1 MRLRHIYLLSTI
13 AVFLVFN
20 SCSIKQETESEKL
33 HNLFNDFWE
42 WGLQEFPTRAT
53 YLGDYRYNDQL
64 TDMSLASIQRRHKK
78 NETILRKLENMNREQ
93 LDPSDKLNYDLFHK
107 NITRNLAAHPFK
119 DYLMPVDQMGGLQ
132 INFPN
137 LVDITPFRNQNDFD
151 NYLTRLSLFPEH
163 VGQIIALMRDGLKEN
178 ITPPKIVLQKVPDQ
192 ISVQYQFD
200 VKNSP
205 FYEPF
210 EKNIGSLP
218 DSVRINYQEL
228 AVSSIKGH
236 VFTSYKNLFEFFV
249 EEYLPKARENIS
261 ATSLPNGDNFY
272 AFKVKYYTT
281 TNKTPSEI
289 HSIGLSEVARI
300 RSEMEKV
307 IKDSG
312 FKGSFKEFITYL
324 RTNPEFYYDNA
335 EDLLDGYRTICK
347 KADPELTKLFGT
359 LPRLSYGVKPIPD
372 FQAPASPT
380 AYYYSGSIKAGRPG
394 FFWANTYKLDT
405 RPKYEMEA
413 LSLHE
418 AVPGHHLQISISQE
432 LEDVPEFRK
441 HGGFTAF
448 SEGWGL
454 YAEKLG
460 EEMGFYRDP
469 YSKFGQLTYEMWRA
483 CRLVV
488 DTGMHAFGWSREE
501 AIEFVANNTAKT
513 TNDIVVEIDRY
524 IAWPGQAL
532 AYKIGELH
540 IIELRTLAEEK
551 LGENF
556 DIREFHDTVLG
567 SGAVPLDV
575 LEKHV
580 KDYIA
585 INLVD

>member
-1 MRLRHIYLLSTI
+1 MKHTYSLPI
-13 AVFLVFN
+13 ALVFLVFN

-33 HNLFNDFWE
+33 HNLFNDVWG

-53 YLGDYRYNDQL
+53 YLGYYRYNDRL
-64 TDMSLASIQRRHKK
+64 ANMSLVSIQGRHKK
-78 NETILRKLENMNREQ
+78 NKTILRKLENLNREQ
-93 LDPSDKLNYDLFHK
+93 LDPNDKLNYDLFHK
-107 NITRNLAAHPFK
+107 NITRNIAAHPFK
-119 DYLMPVDQMGGLQ
+119 DYLMPVDQMGGVQ

-151 NYLTRLSLFPEH
+151 NYLTRLFLFPEYMD
-163 VGQIIALMRDGLKEN
+163 QIIALMQEGLKNN
-178 ITPPKIVLQKVPDQ
+178 ITPPKIVLQKVPNQ

-205 FYEPF
+205 FYKPF

-218 DSVRINYQEL
+218 DSVRANYQEL
-228 AVSSIKGH
+228 AVKSIKNH
-236 VFTSYKNLFEFFV
+236 VFTSYRNLFDFFT
-249 EEYLPKARENIS
+249 EEYLPKARKNIS
-261 ATSLPNGDNFY
+261 AISLPHGDDYY

-289 HSIGLSEVARI
+289 HSIGLSEVTRI
-300 RSEMEKV
+300 RLEMEKV

-312 FKGSFKEFITYL
+312 FTGSFKAFITYL
-324 RTNPEFYYDNA
+324 RTNPDFYYNNA
-335 EDLLDGYRTICK
+335 EDLLDGYRAICK

-380 AYYYSGSIKAGRPG
+380 AYYYSGSLIAGRPG
-394 FFWANTYKLDT
+394 YFWANTYKLNT

-454 YAEKLG
+454 YAEKLC
-460 EEMGFYRDP
+460 EEMGFYKDP
-469 YSKFGQLTYEMWRA
+469 YSKFGQLNYEMWRA

-488 DTGMHAFGWSREE
+488 DTGMHAFGWSRER
-501 AIEFVANNTAKT
+501 AIKFVADNTAKT
-513 TNDIVVEIDRY
+513 ENDIVVEIDRY

-532 AYKIGELH
+532 AYKIGELR
-540 IIELRTLAEEK
+540 IIELRALAEEK
-551 LGENF
+551 LGEKF

-567 SGAVPLDV
+567 NGAVPLDI
-575 LEKHV
+575 LEQQV

-585 INLVD
+585 INLND

>member
-1 MRLRHIYLLSTI
+1 MKHTYSLPI
-13 AVFLVFN
+13 ALVFLVFN

-33 HNLFNDFWE
+33 HNLFNDVWG

-53 YLGDYRYNDQL
+53 YLGDYRYNDRL
-64 TDMSLASIQRRHKK
+64 ANMSLASIQGRHKK
-78 NETILRKLENMNREQ
+78 NKTILRKLENLNREQ
-93 LDPSDKLNYDLFHK
+93 LDPNDKLNYDLFHK
-107 NITRNLAAHPFK
+107 NITRNIAAHPFK
-119 DYLMPVDQMGGLQ
+119 DYLMPVDQMGGVQ

-151 NYLTRLSLFPEH
+151 NYLARLFLFPEYMD
-163 VGQIIALMRDGLKEN
+163 QIIALMQEGLKNN
-178 ITPPKIVLQKVPDQ
+178 ITPPKIVLQKVPNQ

-205 FYEPF
+205 FYKPF

-218 DSVRINYQEL
+218 DSVRANYQEL
-228 AVSSIKGH
+228 AVKSIKNH
-236 VFTSYKNLFEFFV
+236 VFTSYRNLFDFFT
-249 EEYLPKARENIS
+249 EEYLPKARKNIS
-261 ATSLPNGDNFY
+261 AISLPHGDDYY

-289 HSIGLSEVARI
+289 HSIGLSEVTRI
-300 RSEMEKV
+300 RLEMEKV

-312 FKGSFKEFITYL
+312 FTGSFKEFITYL
-324 RTNPEFYYDNA
+324 RTNPDFYYNNA
-335 EDLLDGYRTICK
+335 EDLLDGYRAICK

-380 AYYYSGSIKAGRPG
+380 AYYYSGSLIAGRPG
-394 FFWANTYKLDT
+394 YFWANTYKLNT

-460 EEMGFYRDP
+460 EEMGFYKDP

-488 DTGMHAFGWSREE
+488 DTGMHAFGWSRER
-501 AIEFVANNTAKT
+501 AIKFVADNTAKT
-513 TNDIVVEIDRY
+513 ENDIVVEIDRY

-532 AYKIGELH
+532 AYKIGELR
-540 IIELRTLAEEK
+540 IIELRALAEEK
-551 LGENF
+551 LGEKF

-567 SGAVPLDV
+567 NGAVPLDI
-575 LEKHV
+575 LEQHV

-585 INLVD
+585 INLND

>member
-1 MRLRHIYLLSTI
+1 MKHIYSLTI
-13 AVFLVFN
+13 VTVFFVFN

-33 HNLFNDFWE
+33 HNLFNDVWE
-42 WGLQEFPTRAT
+42 WSLQEFPTRAT
-53 YLGDYRYNDQL
+53 YLGYYQYNDRL
-64 TDMSLASIQRRHKK
+64 ANMSLAAVQRRHHK
-78 NETILRKLENMNREQ
+78 NKTILGRLENINRDQ

-107 NITRNLAAHPFK
+107 RTTRNIEAHPFK
-119 DYLMPVDQMGGLQ
+119 DYLMPIDQMGGVQ

-137 LVDITPFRNQNDFD
+137 LVDITPFRNQEDFN
-151 NYLTRLSLFPEH
+151 NYLARLLLFPEYSD
-163 VGQIIALMRDGLKEN
+163 QIIALMQEGLKEN
-178 ITPPKIVLQKVPDQ
+178 IVQSKIVLHKVPDQ
-192 ISVQYQFD
+192 ILVQYQID
-200 VKNSP
+200 IENSP

-210 EKNIGSLP
+210 EKDIGNLP
-218 DSVRINYQEL
+218 DSIRTNYQER
-228 AVSSIKGH
+228 ARSIVKDQ
-236 VFTSYKNLFEFFV
+236 VFTSYKKLFEFFT
-249 EEYLPKARENIS
+249 EKYLPGARENIS
-261 ATSLPNGDNFY
+261 ASSLPNGDEFY
-272 AFKVKYYTT
+272 AFKVKNYTT

-300 RSEMEKV
+300 RTEMEKV
-307 IKDSG
+307 IKESG
-312 FKGSFKEFITYL
+312 FTGSFKKFITYL
-324 RTNPEFYYDNA
+324 RTNPDFYYDST

-380 AYYYSGSIKAGRPG
+380 AYYYSGSLKAGRPG

-441 HGGFTAF
+441 HSGFTAF

-460 EEMGFYRDP
+460 EEMGFYKDP

-488 DTGMHAFGWSREE
+488 DTGMHAFGWSRER
-501 AIEFVANNTAKT
+501 AIEFMADNTAKT
-513 TNDIVVEIDRY
+513 ENDIVVEIDRY

-532 AYKIGELH
+532 AYKIGELR
-540 IIELRTLAEEK
+540 ILELRSLAEEE
-551 LGENF
+551 LGEKF

-567 SGAVPLDV
+567 SGAVPLDI
-575 LEKHV
+575 LERHV
-580 KDYIA
+580 KEYIA
-585 INLVD
+585 ISLGD

>member
-1 MRLRHIYLLSTI
+1 
-13 AVFLVFN
+13 
-20 SCSIKQETESEKL
+20 
-33 HNLFNDFWE
+33 
-42 WGLQEFPTRAT
+42 
-53 YLGDYRYNDQL
+53 
-64 TDMSLASIQRRHKK
+64 
-78 NETILRKLENMNREQ
+78 
-93 LDPSDKLNYDLFHK
+93 
-107 NITRNLAAHPFK
+107 
-119 DYLMPVDQMGGLQ
+119 
-132 INFPN
+132 
-137 LVDITPFRNQNDFD
+137 
-151 NYLTRLSLFPEH
+151 
-163 VGQIIALMRDGLKEN
+163 
-178 ITPPKIVLQKVPDQ
+178 
-192 ISVQYQFD
+192 
-200 VKNSP
+200 
-205 FYEPF
+205 
-210 EKNIGSLP
+210 
-218 DSVRINYQEL
+218 
-228 AVSSIKGH
+228 
-236 VFTSYKNLFEFFV
+236 
-249 EEYLPKARENIS
+249 
-261 ATSLPNGDNFY
+261 
-272 AFKVKYYTT
+272 
-281 TNKTPSEI
+281 
-289 HSIGLSEVARI
+289 
-300 RSEMEKV
+300 MEKV

-312 FKGSFKEFITYL
+312 FTGSFKEFITYL
-324 RTNPEFYYDNA
+324 RTNPDFYYKNA
-335 EDLLDGYRTICK
+335 EDLLDGYRAICK

-380 AYYYSGSIKAGRPG
+380 AYYYSGSLMAGRPG
-394 FFWANTYKLDT
+394 YFWANTYKLNT

-432 LEDVPEFRK
+432 LENVPEFRK

-585 INLVD
+585 INLGD

>member
-1 MRLRHIYLLSTI
+1 
-13 AVFLVFN
+13 
-20 SCSIKQETESEKL
+20 
-33 HNLFNDFWE
+33 
-42 WGLQEFPTRAT
+42 
-53 YLGDYRYNDQL
+53 
-64 TDMSLASIQRRHKK
+64 
-78 NETILRKLENMNREQ
+78 
-93 LDPSDKLNYDLFHK
+93 
-107 NITRNLAAHPFK
+107 
-119 DYLMPVDQMGGLQ
+119 MGGVQ

-151 NYLTRLSLFPEH
+151 NYLARLFLFPEYMD
-163 VGQIIALMRDGLKEN
+163 QIIALMKEGLKNN
-178 ITPPKIVLQKVPDQ
+178 ITPPKIVLQKVPNQ

-205 FYEPF
+205 FYKPF

-218 DSVRINYQEL
+218 DSVRANYQEL
-228 AVSSIKGH
+228 AVKSIKNH
-236 VFTSYKNLFEFFV
+236 VFTSYRNLFDFFT
-249 EEYLPKARENIS
+249 EEYLPKARKNIS
-261 ATSLPNGDNFY
+261 AISLPHGDDYY

-289 HSIGLSEVARI
+289 HSIGLSEVTRI
-300 RSEMEKV
+300 RLEMEKV

-312 FKGSFKEFITYL
+312 FTGSFKAFITYL
-324 RTNPEFYYDNA
+324 RTNPDFYYNNA
-335 EDLLDGYRTICK
+335 EDLLDGYRAICK

-380 AYYYSGSIKAGRPG
+380 AYYYSGSLIAGRPG
-394 FFWANTYKLDT
+394 YFWANTYKLNT

-432 LEDVPEFRK
+432 LEGVPEFRK

-460 EEMGFYRDP
+460 EEMGFYKDP

-488 DTGMHAFGWSREE
+488 DTGMHAFGWSRER
-501 AIEFVANNTAKT
+501 AIKFVADNTAKT
-513 TNDIVVEIDRY
+513 ENDIVVEIDRY

-532 AYKIGELH
+532 AYKIGELR
-540 IIELRTLAEEK
+540 IIELRALAEEK
-551 LGENF
+551 LGEKF

-567 SGAVPLDV
+567 DGAVPLDI
-575 LEKHV
+575 LEQHV

-585 INLVD
+585 INLND

>member
-1 MRLRHIYLLSTI
+1 MKHTYSLPI
-13 AVFLVFN
+13 ALVFLVFN

-33 HNLFNDFWE
+33 HNLFNDVWG

-53 YLGDYRYNDQL
+53 YLGDYRYNDRL
-64 TDMSLASIQRRHKK
+64 ANMSLVSIQGRHKK
-78 NETILRKLENMNREQ
+78 NKTILRKLENLNREQ
-93 LDPSDKLNYDLFHK
+93 LDPNDKLNYDLFHK
-107 NITRNLAAHPFK
+107 NITRNIAAHPFK
-119 DYLMPVDQMGGLQ
+119 DYLMPVDQMGGVQ

-151 NYLTRLSLFPEH
+151 NYLARLFLFPEYMD
-163 VGQIIALMRDGLKEN
+163 QIIALMQEGLKNN
-178 ITPPKIVLQKVPDQ
+178 ITPPKIVLQKVPNQ

-205 FYEPF
+205 FYKPF

-218 DSVRINYQEL
+218 DSVRANYQEL
-228 AVSSIKGH
+228 AVKSIKNH
-236 VFTSYKNLFEFFV
+236 VFTSYRNLFDFFT
-249 EEYLPKARENIS
+249 EEYLPKARKNIS
-261 ATSLPNGDNFY
+261 AISLPHGDDYY

-289 HSIGLSEVARI
+289 HSIGLSEVTRI
-300 RSEMEKV
+300 RLEMEKA

-312 FKGSFKEFITYL
+312 FTGSFKEFITYL
-324 RTNPEFYYDNA
+324 RTNPDFYYNNA
-335 EDLLDGYRTICK
+335 EDLLDGYRAICK

-380 AYYYSGSIKAGRPG
+380 AYYYSGSLIAGRPG
-394 FFWANTYKLDT
+394 YFWANTYKLNT

-432 LEDVPEFRK
+432 LEGVPEFRK

-460 EEMGFYRDP
+460 EEMGFYKDP

-488 DTGMHAFGWSREE
+488 DTGMHAFGWSRER
-501 AIEFVANNTAKT
+501 AIKFVADNTAKT
-513 TNDIVVEIDRY
+513 ENDIVVEIDRY

-532 AYKIGELH
+532 AYKIGELR
-540 IIELRTLAEEK
+540 IIELRALAEEK
-551 LGENF
+551 LGEKF

-567 SGAVPLDV
+567 NGAVPLDI
-575 LEKHV
+575 LEQHV

-585 INLVD
+585 INLND

>member
-1 MRLRHIYLLSTI
+1 MKHTYSLPI
-13 AVFLVFN
+13 ALVFLVFN

-33 HNLFNDFWE
+33 HNLFNDVWG

-53 YLGDYRYNDQL
+53 YLGDYRYNDRL
-64 TDMSLASIQRRHKK
+64 ANMSLVSIQGRHKK
-78 NETILRKLENMNREQ
+78 NKTILRKLENLNREQ
-93 LDPSDKLNYDLFHK
+93 LDPNDKLNYDLFHK
-107 NITRNLAAHPFK
+107 NITRNIAAHPFK
-119 DYLMPVDQMGGLQ
+119 DYLMPVDQMGGVQ

-151 NYLTRLSLFPEH
+151 NYLARLFLFPEYMD
-163 VGQIIALMRDGLKEN
+163 QIIALMQEGLKNN
-178 ITPPKIVLQKVPDQ
+178 ITPPKIALQKVPNQ

-205 FYEPF
+205 FYKPF

-218 DSVRINYQEL
+218 DSVRANYQEL
-228 AVSSIKGH
+228 AVKSIKNH
-236 VFTSYKNLFEFFV
+236 VFTSYRNLFDFFT
-249 EEYLPKARENIS
+249 EEYLPKARKNIS
-261 ATSLPNGDNFY
+261 AISLPHGDDYY

-289 HSIGLSEVARI
+289 HSIGLSEVTRI
-300 RSEMEKV
+300 RLEMEKV

-312 FKGSFKEFITYL
+312 FTGSFKAFITYL
-324 RTNPEFYYDNA
+324 RTNPDFYYNNA
-335 EDLLDGYRTICK
+335 EDLLDGYRAICK

-380 AYYYSGSIKAGRPG
+380 AYYYSGSLIAGRPG
-394 FFWANTYKLDT
+394 YFWANTYKLNT

-460 EEMGFYRDP
+460 EEMGFYKDP

-488 DTGMHAFGWSREE
+488 DTGMHAFGWSRER
-501 AIEFVANNTAKT
+501 AIKFVADNTAKT
-513 TNDIVVEIDRY
+513 ENDIVVEIDRY

-532 AYKIGELH
+532 AYKIGELR
-540 IIELRTLAEEK
+540 IIELRALAEEK
-551 LGENF
+551 LGEKF

-567 SGAVPLDV
+567 NGAVPLDI
-575 LEKHV
+575 LEQQV

-585 INLVD
+585 INLND

>member
-1 MRLRHIYLLSTI
+1 
-13 AVFLVFN
+13 
-20 SCSIKQETESEKL
+20 
-33 HNLFNDFWE
+33 
-42 WGLQEFPTRAT
+42 
-53 YLGDYRYNDQL
+53 
-64 TDMSLASIQRRHKK
+64 MSLASIQRRHKK

-218 DSVRINYQEL
+218 DSVRANYLEL
-228 AVSSIKGH
+228 AVSSIKNY
-236 VFTSYKNLFEFFV
+236 VFTSYKKLFEFFV

-261 ATSLPNGDNFY
+261 ATSLPNGDNYY

-432 LEDVPEFRK
+432 LEGVPEFRK

-488 DTGMHAFGWSREE
+488 DTGMHAFDWSREE

>member
-1 MRLRHIYLLSTI
+1 MKHTYSLPI
-13 AVFLVFN
+13 ALVFLVFN

-33 HNLFNDFWE
+33 HNLFNDVWG

-53 YLGDYRYNDQL
+53 YLGDYRYNDRL
-64 TDMSLASIQRRHKK
+64 ANMSLVSIQGRHKK
-78 NETILRKLENMNREQ
+78 NKTILRKLENLNREQ
-93 LDPSDKLNYDLFHK
+93 LDPNDKLNYDLFHK
-107 NITRNLAAHPFK
+107 NITRNIAAHPFK
-119 DYLMPVDQMGGLQ
+119 DYLMPVDQMGGVQ

-151 NYLTRLSLFPEH
+151 NYLARLFLFPEYMD
-163 VGQIIALMRDGLKEN
+163 QIIALMQEGLKNN
-178 ITPPKIVLQKVPDQ
+178 ITPPKIVLQKVPNQ

-205 FYEPF
+205 FYKPF

-218 DSVRINYQEL
+218 DSVRANYQEL
-228 AVSSIKGH
+228 AVKSIKNH
-236 VFTSYKNLFEFFV
+236 VFTSYRNLFDFFT
-249 EEYLPKARENIS
+249 EEYLPKARKNIS
-261 ATSLPNGDNFY
+261 AISLPHGDDYY

-289 HSIGLSEVARI
+289 HSIGLSEVTRI
-300 RSEMEKV
+300 RLEMEKV

-312 FKGSFKEFITYL
+312 FTGSFKEFITYL
-324 RTNPEFYYDNA
+324 RTNPDFYYNNA
-335 EDLLDGYRTICK
+335 EDLLDGYRAICK

-380 AYYYSGSIKAGRPG
+380 AYYYSGSLIAGRPG
-394 FFWANTYKLDT
+394 YFWANTYKLNT

-418 AVPGHHLQISISQE
+418 AVPGHHLQISLSQE
-432 LEDVPEFRK
+432 LEGVPEFRK

-460 EEMGFYRDP
+460 EEMGFYKDP

-488 DTGMHAFGWSREE
+488 DTGMHAFGWSRER
-501 AIEFVANNTAKT
+501 AIKFVADNTAKT
-513 TNDIVVEIDRY
+513 ENDIVVEIDRY

-532 AYKIGELH
+532 AYKIGELR
-540 IIELRTLAEEK
+540 IIELRALAEEK
-551 LGENF
+551 LGEKF

-567 SGAVPLDV
+567 NGAVPLDI
-575 LEKHV
+575 LEQHV

-585 INLVD
+585 INLND

>member
-1 MRLRHIYLLSTI
+1 MKHTYSLPI
-13 AVFLVFN
+13 ALVFLVFN

-33 HNLFNDFWE
+33 HNLFNDVWG

-53 YLGDYRYNDQL
+53 YLGDYRYNDRL
-64 TDMSLASIQRRHKK
+64 ANMSLVSIQGRHKK
-78 NETILRKLENMNREQ
+78 NKTILRKLENLNREQ
-93 LDPSDKLNYDLFHK
+93 LDPNDKLNYDLFHK
-107 NITRNLAAHPFK
+107 NITRNIAAHPFK
-119 DYLMPVDQMGGLQ
+119 DYLMPVDQMGGIQ

-151 NYLTRLSLFPEH
+151 NYLARLFLFPEYMD
-163 VGQIIALMRDGLKEN
+163 QIIALMQEGLKNN

-205 FYEPF
+205 FYKPF

-218 DSVRINYQEL
+218 DSVRANYQEL
-228 AVSSIKGH
+228 AVKSIKNH
-236 VFTSYKNLFEFFV
+236 VFTSYRNLFDFFT
-249 EEYLPKARENIS
+249 EEYLPKARKNIS
-261 ATSLPNGDNFY
+261 AISLPHGDDYY

-289 HSIGLSEVARI
+289 HSIGLSEVTRI
-300 RSEMEKV
+300 RLEMEKV

-312 FKGSFKEFITYL
+312 FTGSFKAFITYL
-324 RTNPEFYYDNA
+324 RTNPDFYYNNA
-335 EDLLDGYRTICK
+335 EDLLDGYRAICK

-380 AYYYSGSIKAGRPG
+380 AYYYSGSLIAGRPG
-394 FFWANTYKLDT
+394 YFWANTYKLNT

-460 EEMGFYRDP
+460 EEMGFYKDP

-488 DTGMHAFGWSREE
+488 DTGMHAFGWSRER
-501 AIEFVANNTAKT
+501 AIKFVADNTAKT
-513 TNDIVVEIDRY
+513 ENDIVVEIDRY
-524 IAWPGQAL
+524 ISWPGQAL
-532 AYKIGELH
+532 AYKIGELR
-540 IIELRTLAEEK
+540 IIELRALAEEK
-551 LGENF
+551 LGEKF

-567 SGAVPLDV
+567 NGAVPLDI
-575 LEKHV
+575 LEQHV

-585 INLVD
+585 INLND

>member
-1 MRLRHIYLLSTI
+1 MKHIYSLTI
-13 AVFLVFN
+13 VTVFFVFN

-33 HNLFNDFWE
+33 HNLFNDVWE

-53 YLGDYRYNDQL
+53 YLGDYRYNDRL
-64 TDMSLASIQRRHKK
+64 ADMSLAAVQRRHHK
-78 NETILRKLENMNREQ
+78 NKIILGRLENINRDQ
-93 LDPSDKLNYDLFHK
+93 LDPDDKLNYDLFHK
-107 NITRNLAAHPFK
+107 RTTRNIEAHPFK
-119 DYLMPVDQMGGLQ
+119 DYLMPIDQMGGVQ
-132 INFPN
+132 IKFPN
-137 LVDITPFRNQNDFD
+137 LVDITPFRNQEDFN
-151 NYLTRLSLFPEH
+151 NYLARLLLFPEYSD
-163 VGQIIALMRDGLKEN
+163 QIIALMQEGLKEN
-178 ITPPKIVLQKVPDQ
+178 IVQPKIVLHKVPDQ
-192 ISVQYQFD
+192 ILVQYQID
-200 VKNSP
+200 IENSP

-210 EKNIGSLP
+210 EKDIGNLP
-218 DSVRINYQEL
+218 DSIRTNYQER
-228 AVSSIKGH
+228 ARSIVKDQ
-236 VFTSYKNLFEFFV
+236 VFTSYKKLFEFFT
-249 EEYLPKARENIS
+249 EKYLPGARENIS
-261 ATSLPNGDNFY
+261 ASSLPNGDEFY
-272 AFKVKYYTT
+272 AFKVKNYTT

-300 RSEMEKV
+300 RTEMEKV
-307 IKDSG
+307 IKESG
-312 FKGSFKEFITYL
+312 FTGSFKKFITYL
-324 RTNPEFYYDNA
+324 RTNPDFYYDST

-380 AYYYSGSIKAGRPG
+380 AYYYSGSLKAGRPG

-441 HGGFTAF
+441 HSGFTAF

-460 EEMGFYRDP
+460 EEMGFYKDP

-488 DTGMHAFGWSREE
+488 DTGMHAFGWSRER
-501 AIEFVANNTAKT
+501 AIEFMADNTAKT
-513 TNDIVVEIDRY
+513 ENDIVVEIDRY

-532 AYKIGELH
+532 AYKIGELR

-551 LGENF
+551 LGEKF

-567 SGAVPLDV
+567 SGAVPLDI
-575 LEKHV
+575 LERHV
-580 KDYIA
+580 KEYIA
-585 INLVD
+585 INLGN

>member
-1 MRLRHIYLLSTI
+1 MKHTYSLPI
-13 AVFLVFN
+13 ALVFLVFN

-33 HNLFNDFWE
+33 HNLFNDVWG

-53 YLGDYRYNDQL
+53 YLGYYRYNDRL
-64 TDMSLASIQRRHKK
+64 ANMSLVSIQGRHKK
-78 NETILRKLENMNREQ
+78 NKTILRKLENLNREQ
-93 LDPSDKLNYDLFHK
+93 LDPNDKLNYDLFHK
-107 NITRNLAAHPFK
+107 NITRNIAAHPFK
-119 DYLMPVDQMGGLQ
+119 DYLMPVDQMGGVQ

-151 NYLTRLSLFPEH
+151 NYLARLFLFPEYMD
-163 VGQIIALMRDGLKEN
+163 QIIALMQEGLKNN
-178 ITPPKIVLQKVPDQ
+178 ITPPKIVLQKVPNQ

-205 FYEPF
+205 FYKPF

-218 DSVRINYQEL
+218 DSVRANYQEL
-228 AVSSIKGH
+228 AVKSIKNH
-236 VFTSYKNLFEFFV
+236 VFTSYRNLFDFFT
-249 EEYLPKARENIS
+249 EEYLPKARKNIS
-261 ATSLPNGDNFY
+261 AISLPHGDDYY

-289 HSIGLSEVARI
+289 HSIGLSEVTRI
-300 RSEMEKV
+300 RLEMEKV

-312 FKGSFKEFITYL
+312 FTGSFKAFITYL
-324 RTNPEFYYDNA
+324 RTNPDFYYNNA
-335 EDLLDGYRTICK
+335 EDLLDGYRAICK

-380 AYYYSGSIKAGRPG
+380 AYYYSGSLIAGRPG
-394 FFWANTYKLDT
+394 YFWANTYKLNT

-441 HGGFTAF
+441 HGGFTVF

-460 EEMGFYRDP
+460 EEMGFYKDP

-488 DTGMHAFGWSREE
+488 DTGMHAFGWSRER
-501 AIEFVANNTAKT
+501 AIKFVADNTAKT
-513 TNDIVVEIDRY
+513 ENDIVVEIDRY

-532 AYKIGELH
+532 AYKIGELR
-540 IIELRTLAEEK
+540 IIELRALAEEK
-551 LGENF
+551 LGEKF

-567 SGAVPLDV
+567 NGAVPLDI
-575 LEKHV
+575 LEQQV

-585 INLVD
+585 INLND

>member
-1 MRLRHIYLLSTI
+1 MRHIYSLLIVT
-13 AVFLVFN
+13 VFLVFN
-20 SCSIKQETESEKL
+20 SCSIKQGTESEKL
-33 HNLFNDFWE
+33 HDLFNDVWD

-53 YLGDYRYNDQL
+53 YLGDYRYNNRL
-64 TDMSLASIQRRHKK
+64 TDMSLAGVLRRHKK
-78 NETILRKLENMNREQ
+78 NQTIIRKLENLSRDK

-107 NITRNLAAHPFK
+107 YITRNIAAHPFK
-119 DYLMPVDQMGGLQ
+119 DYLMPIDQMGGVQ

-137 LVDITPFRNQNDFD
+137 LVDITPFRNQDDFD
-151 NYLTRLSLFPEH
+151 NYLARLLLFPEY
-163 VGQIIALMRDGLKEN
+163 VDQIISLMREGLKEN

-218 DSVRINYQEL
+218 DSVRANYQEL
-228 AVSSIKGH
+228 AVSSIKDY
-236 VFTSYKNLFEFFV
+236 VFTSYKKLFEFFA

-261 ATSLPNGDNFY
+261 ASGLPRGDEFY

-289 HSIGLSEVARI
+289 HSIGISEVTRI

-312 FKGSFKEFITYL
+312 FTGSFKEFIAYL
-324 RTNPEFYYDNA
+324 RTNPDFYYDNA

-380 AYYYSGSIKAGRPG
+380 AYYYSGSLKAGRPG
-394 FFWANTYKLDT
+394 YFWANTYKLDT

-432 LEDVPEFRK
+432 LEGVPEFRK

-454 YAEKLG
+454 YAERLG
-460 EEMGFYRDP
+460 EEMGFYKDP

-488 DTGMHAFGWSREE
+488 DTGMHAFGWSRER
-501 AIEFVANNTAKT
+501 AIKFVADNTAKT
-513 TNDIVVEIDRY
+513 ENDIVVEIDRY

-532 AYKIGELH
+532 AYKIGELR

-551 LGENF
+551 LGEKF

-567 SGAVPLDV
+567 SGAVPLDI
-575 LEKHV
+575 LEEHV
-580 KDYIA
+580 KEYIA
-585 INLVD
+585 INLGD

>member
-1 MRLRHIYLLSTI
+1 MRKIYSLPI
-13 AVFLVFN
+13 VVVFLVFN
-20 SCSIKQETESEKL
+20 SCTIKQGTESEKL
-33 HNLFNDFWE
+33 HSLFSDVWD
-42 WGLQEFPTRAT
+42 WGLREFPTRAT
-53 YLGDYRYNDQL
+53 YLGDYRYNDRL
-64 TDMSLASIQRRHKK
+64 TNMSLASVQRRYKK
-78 NETILRKLENMNREQ
+78 NKVILTKLENLNREK
-93 LDPSDKLNYDLFHK
+93 LNVGDKLNYDLFKK
-107 NITRNLAAHPFK
+107 NITRNIAAHPFK

-137 LVDITPFRNQNDFD
+137 LVDITPFRNQGDFD
-151 NYLTRLSLFPEH
+151 NYLTRLSLFPEY
-163 VGQIIALMRDGLKEN
+163 VDQIIALMREGLKEN

-205 FYEPF
+205 FYGPF
-210 EKNIGSLP
+210 EKNIVSLH
-218 DSVRINYQEL
+218 DSLRAHYQEI
-228 AVSSIKGH
+228 AASSIKDH
-236 VFTSYKNLFEFFV
+236 IFTSYRKLFNFFV
-249 EEYLPKARENIS
+249 EEYLPNARENIS
-261 ATSLPNGDNFY
+261 AMSLPNGDKFY

-312 FKGSFKEFITYL
+312 FTGSFKEFITYL
-324 RTNPEFYYDNA
+324 RTNPDFYYDSA
-335 EDLLDGYRTICK
+335 EELLDGYRAICK

-380 AYYYSGSIKAGRPG
+380 AYYYSGSLRAGRPG
-394 FFWANTYKLDT
+394 YFWANTYRLDT

-432 LEDVPEFRK
+432 LEGVPEFRK

-454 YAEKLG
+454 YSEKLG
-460 EEMGFYRDP
+460 EEMGFYKDP

-488 DTGMHAFGWSREE
+488 DTGMHAFGWSREQ
-501 AIEFVANNTAKT
+501 AIKFVADNTAKT
-513 TNDIVVEIDRY
+513 KNDIFVEIDRY

-532 AYKIGELH
+532 AYKIGELR
-540 IIELRTLAEEK
+540 IIELRSLAEEK
-551 LGENF
+551 LGEKF
-556 DIREFHDTVLG
+556 DIREFHDIVLG
-567 SGAVPLDV
+567 SGAVPLDI
-575 LEKHV
+575 LEEHV
-580 KDYIA
+580 KEYIA
-585 INLVD
+585 INLSD

>member
-1 MRLRHIYLLSTI
+1 LKHIYSLTI
-13 AVFLVFN
+13 VTVFFVFN

-33 HNLFNDFWE
+33 HNLFNDVWE

-53 YLGDYRYNDQL
+53 YLGDYRYNDRL
-64 TDMSLASIQRRHKK
+64 ADMSLAAVQRRHHK
-78 NETILRKLENMNREQ
+78 NKIILGRLENINRDQ
-93 LDPSDKLNYDLFHK
+93 LDPDDKLNYDLFHK
-107 NITRNLAAHPFK
+107 RTTRNIEAHPFK
-119 DYLMPVDQMGGLQ
+119 DYLMPIDQMGGVQ

-137 LVDITPFRNQNDFD
+137 LVDITPFRNQEDFN
-151 NYLTRLSLFPEH
+151 NYLARLLLFPEYSD
-163 VGQIIALMRDGLKEN
+163 QIIALMQEGLKEN
-178 ITPPKIVLQKVPDQ
+178 IVQPKIVLHKVPDQ
-192 ISVQYQFD
+192 ILVQYQID
-200 VKNSP
+200 IENSP

-210 EKNIGSLP
+210 EKDIGNLP
-218 DSVRINYQEL
+218 DSIRTNYQER
-228 AVSSIKGH
+228 ARSIVKDQ
-236 VFTSYKNLFEFFV
+236 VFTSYKKLFEFFT
-249 EEYLPKARENIS
+249 EKYLPGARENIS
-261 ATSLPNGDNFY
+261 ASSLPNGDEFY
-272 AFKVKYYTT
+272 AFKVKNYTT

-312 FKGSFKEFITYL
+312 FTGSFKEFITYL
-324 RTNPEFYYDNA
+324 RTNPDFYYDNA

-347 KADPELTKLFGT
+347 KADPELTKLFGA
-359 LPRLSYGVKPIPD
+359 LPRLSYGVKPIPA

-380 AYYYSGSIKAGRPG
+380 AYYYSGSLKAGRPG
-394 FFWANTYKLDT
+394 YFWANTYKLDT

-432 LEDVPEFRK
+432 LEGVPEFRK

-454 YAEKLG
+454 YAERLG
-460 EEMGFYRDP
+460 EEMGFYKDP

-488 DTGMHAFGWSREE
+488 DTGMHAFGWSRER
-501 AIEFVANNTAKT
+501 AIKFVADNTAKT
-513 TNDIVVEIDRY
+513 ENDIVVEIDRY

-532 AYKIGELH
+532 AYKIGELR

-551 LGENF
+551 LGEKF

-567 SGAVPLDV
+567 SGAVPLDI
-575 LEKHV
+575 LEEHV
-580 KDYIA
+580 KEYIA
-585 INLVD
+585 INLGD

>member
-1 MRLRHIYLLSTI
+1 MKHTYSLPI
-13 AVFLVFN
+13 ALVFLVFN

-33 HNLFNDFWE
+33 HNLFNDVWV

-53 YLGDYRYNDQL
+53 YLGYYRYNDRL
-64 TDMSLASIQRRHKK
+64 ANMSLVSIQGRHKK
-78 NETILRKLENMNREQ
+78 NKTILRKLENLNREQ
-93 LDPSDKLNYDLFHK
+93 LDPNDKLNYDLFHK
-107 NITRNLAAHPFK
+107 NITRNIAAHPFK
-119 DYLMPVDQMGGLQ
+119 DYLMPVDQMGGVQ

-151 NYLTRLSLFPEH
+151 NYLARLFLFPEYMD
-163 VGQIIALMRDGLKEN
+163 QIIALMQEGLKNN
-178 ITPPKIVLQKVPDQ
+178 ITPPKIVLQKVPNQ

-205 FYEPF
+205 FYKPF

-218 DSVRINYQEL
+218 DSVRANYQEL
-228 AVSSIKGH
+228 AVKSIKNH
-236 VFTSYKNLFEFFV
+236 VFTSYRNLFDFFT
-249 EEYLPKARENIS
+249 EEYLPKARKNIS
-261 ATSLPNGDNFY
+261 AISLPHGDDYY

-289 HSIGLSEVARI
+289 HSIGLSEVTRI
-300 RSEMEKV
+300 RLEMEKV

-312 FKGSFKEFITYL
+312 FTGSFKAFITYL
-324 RTNPEFYYDNA
+324 RTNPDFYYNNA
-335 EDLLDGYRTICK
+335 EDLLDGYRAICK

-380 AYYYSGSIKAGRPG
+380 AYYYSGSLIAGRPG
-394 FFWANTYKLDT
+394 YFWANTYKLNT

-432 LEDVPEFRK
+432 LEGVPEFRK

-460 EEMGFYRDP
+460 EEMGFYKDP

-488 DTGMHAFGWSREE
+488 DTGMHAFGWSRER
-501 AIEFVANNTAKT
+501 AIKFVADNTAKT
-513 TNDIVVEIDRY
+513 ENDIVVEIDRY

-532 AYKIGELH
+532 AYKIGELR
-540 IIELRTLAEEK
+540 IIELRALAEEK
-551 LGENF
+551 LGEKF

-567 SGAVPLDV
+567 NGAVPLDI
-575 LEKHV
+575 LEQQV

-585 INLVD
+585 INLND

>member
-1 MRLRHIYLLSTI
+1 MKHIYSLTI
-13 AVFLVFN
+13 VTVFFVFN

-33 HNLFNDFWE
+33 HNLFNDVWE
-42 WGLQEFPTRAT
+42 WDLQEFPTRAT
-53 YLGDYRYNDQL
+53 YLGDYRYNDRL
-64 TDMSLASIQRRHKK
+64 ADMSLAAVQRRHHK
-78 NETILRKLENMNREQ
+78 NKIILGRLENINRDQ
-93 LDPSDKLNYDLFHK
+93 LDPDDKLNYDLFHK
-107 NITRNLAAHPFK
+107 RTTRNIEAHPFK
-119 DYLMPVDQMGGLQ
+119 DYLMPIDQMGGVQ

-137 LVDITPFRNQNDFD
+137 LVDITPFRNQEDFN
-151 NYLTRLSLFPEH
+151 NYLARLLLFPEYSD
-163 VGQIIALMRDGLKEN
+163 QIIALMQEGLKEN
-178 ITPPKIVLQKVPDQ
+178 IVQPKIVLHKVPDQ
-192 ISVQYQFD
+192 ILVQYQID
-200 VKNSP
+200 IENSP

-210 EKNIGSLP
+210 EKDIGNLP
-218 DSVRINYQEL
+218 DSIRTNYQER
-228 AVSSIKGH
+228 ARSIVKDQ
-236 VFTSYKNLFEFFV
+236 VFTSYKKLFEFFT
-249 EEYLPKARENIS
+249 EKYLPGARENIS
-261 ATSLPNGDNFY
+261 ASSLPNGDEFY
-272 AFKVKYYTT
+272 AFKVKNYTT

-300 RSEMEKV
+300 RTEMEKV
-307 IKDSG
+307 IKESG
-312 FKGSFKEFITYL
+312 FTGSFKKFITYL
-324 RTNPEFYYDNA
+324 RTNPDFYYDST

-380 AYYYSGSIKAGRPG
+380 AYYYSGSLKAGRPG

-432 LEDVPEFRK
+432 LEGVPEFRK

-460 EEMGFYRDP
+460 EEMGFYKDP

-488 DTGMHAFGWSREE
+488 DTGMHAFGWSRER
-501 AIEFVANNTAKT
+501 AIEFVADNTAKT
-513 TNDIVVEIDRY
+513 ENDIVVEIDRY

-532 AYKIGELH
+532 AYKIGELR

-551 LGENF
+551 LGEKF

-567 SGAVPLDV
+567 SGAVPLDI
-575 LEKHV
+575 LEEHV
-580 KDYIA
+580 KEYIA
-585 INLVD
+585 INLGD

>member
-1 MRLRHIYLLSTI
+1 MKHTYSLPI
-13 AVFLVFN
+13 ALVFLVFN

-33 HNLFNDFWE
+33 HNLFNDVWG

-53 YLGDYRYNDQL
+53 YLGDYRYNDRL
-64 TDMSLASIQRRHKK
+64 ANMSLVSIQGRHKK
-78 NETILRKLENMNREQ
+78 NKTILRKLENLNREQ
-93 LDPSDKLNYDLFHK
+93 LDPNDKLNYDLFHK
-107 NITRNLAAHPFK
+107 NITRNIAAHPFK
-119 DYLMPVDQMGGLQ
+119 DYLMPVDQMGGVQ

-151 NYLTRLSLFPEH
+151 NYLARLFLFPEYMD
-163 VGQIIALMRDGLKEN
+163 QIIALMQEGLKNN
-178 ITPPKIVLQKVPDQ
+178 ITPPKIVLQKVPNQ

-205 FYEPF
+205 FYKPF

-218 DSVRINYQEL
+218 DSVRANYQEL
-228 AVSSIKGH
+228 AVKSIKNH
-236 VFTSYKNLFEFFV
+236 VFTSYRNLFDFFT
-249 EEYLPKARENIS
+249 EEYLPKARKNIS
-261 ATSLPNGDNFY
+261 AISLPHGDDYY

-289 HSIGLSEVARI
+289 HSIGLSEVTRI
-300 RSEMEKV
+300 RLEMEKV

-312 FKGSFKEFITYL
+312 FTGSFKEFITYL
-324 RTNPEFYYDNA
+324 RTNPDFYYNNA
-335 EDLLDGYRTICK
+335 EDLLDGYRAICK

-380 AYYYSGSIKAGRPG
+380 AYYYSGSLIAGRPG
-394 FFWANTYKLDT
+394 YFWANTYKLNT

-460 EEMGFYRDP
+460 EEMGFYKDP

-488 DTGMHAFGWSREE
+488 DTGMHAFGWSRER
-501 AIEFVANNTAKT
+501 AIKFVADNTAKT
-513 TNDIVVEIDRY
+513 ENDIVVEIDRY

-532 AYKIGELH
+532 AYKIGELR
-540 IIELRTLAEEK
+540 IIELRALAEEK
-551 LGENF
+551 LGEKF

-567 SGAVPLDV
+567 NGAVPLDI
-575 LEKHV
+575 LEQQV

-585 INLVD
+585 INLND

>member
-1 MRLRHIYLLSTI
+1 MKHTYSLPI
-13 AVFLVFN
+13 ALVFLVFN

-33 HNLFNDFWE
+33 HNLFNDVWD

-53 YLGDYRYNDQL
+53 YLGDYRYNDRL
-64 TDMSLASIQRRHKK
+64 ANMSLASIQGRHKK
-78 NETILRKLENMNREQ
+78 NKTILRKLENLNREQ
-93 LDPSDKLNYDLFHK
+93 LDPNDKLNYDLFHK
-107 NITRNLAAHPFK
+107 NITRNIAAHPFK
-119 DYLMPVDQMGGLQ
+119 DYLMPVDQMGGVQ

-151 NYLTRLSLFPEH
+151 NYLARLFLFPEYMD
-163 VGQIIALMRDGLKEN
+163 QIIALMQEGLKNN
-178 ITPPKIVLQKVPDQ
+178 ITPPKIVLQKVPNQ

-205 FYEPF
+205 FYKPF

-218 DSVRINYQEL
+218 DSVRANYQEL
-228 AVSSIKGH
+228 AVKSIKNH
-236 VFTSYKNLFEFFV
+236 VFTSYRNLFDFFT
-249 EEYLPKARENIS
+249 EEYLPKARKNIS
-261 ATSLPNGDNFY
+261 AISLPHGDDYY

-289 HSIGLSEVARI
+289 HSIGLSEVTRI
-300 RSEMEKV
+300 RLEMEKV

-312 FKGSFKEFITYL
+312 FTGSFKEFITYL
-324 RTNPEFYYDNA
+324 RTNPDFYYNNA
-335 EDLLDGYRTICK
+335 EDLLDGYRAICK

-380 AYYYSGSIKAGRPG
+380 AYYYSGSLIAGRPG
-394 FFWANTYKLDT
+394 YFWANTYKLNT

-432 LEDVPEFRK
+432 LEGVPEFRK

-460 EEMGFYRDP
+460 EEMGFYKDP

-488 DTGMHAFGWSREE
+488 DTGMHAFGWSRER
-501 AIEFVANNTAKT
+501 AIKFVADNTAKT
-513 TNDIVVEIDRY
+513 ENDIVVEIDRY
-524 IAWPGQAL
+524 ISWPGQAL
-532 AYKIGELH
+532 AYKIGELR
-540 IIELRTLAEEK
+540 IIELRALAEEK
-551 LGENF
+551 LGEKF

-567 SGAVPLDV
+567 NGAVPLDI
-575 LEKHV
+575 LEQHV

-585 INLVD
+585 INLND

>member
-1 MRLRHIYLLSTI
+1 MKHTYSLPI
-13 AVFLVFN
+13 ALVFLVFN

-33 HNLFNDFWE
+33 HNLFNDVWG

-53 YLGDYRYNDQL
+53 YLGDYRYNDRL
-64 TDMSLASIQRRHKK
+64 ANMSLVSIQGRHKK
-78 NETILRKLENMNREQ
+78 NKTILRKLENLNREQ
-93 LDPSDKLNYDLFHK
+93 LDPNDKLNYDLFHK
-107 NITRNLAAHPFK
+107 NITRNIAAHPFK
-119 DYLMPVDQMGGLQ
+119 DYLMPVDQMGGVQ

-151 NYLTRLSLFPEH
+151 NYLARLFLFPEYMD
-163 VGQIIALMRDGLKEN
+163 QIIALMQEGLKNN
-178 ITPPKIVLQKVPDQ
+178 ITPPKIVLQKVPNQ

-205 FYEPF
+205 FYKPF

-218 DSVRINYQEL
+218 DSVRANYQEL
-228 AVSSIKGH
+228 AVKSIKNH
-236 VFTSYKNLFEFFV
+236 VFTSYRNLFDFFT
-249 EEYLPKARENIS
+249 EEYLPKARKNIS
-261 ATSLPNGDNFY
+261 AISLPHGDDYY

-289 HSIGLSEVARI
+289 HSIGLSEVTRI
-300 RSEMEKV
+300 RLEMEKV

-312 FKGSFKEFITYL
+312 FTGSFKEFITYL
-324 RTNPEFYYDNA
+324 RTNPDFYYNNA
-335 EDLLDGYRTICK
+335 EDLLDGYRAICK

-380 AYYYSGSIKAGRPG
+380 AYYYSGSLIAGRPG
-394 FFWANTYKLDT
+394 YFWANTYKLNT

-432 LEDVPEFRK
+432 LEGVPEFRK

-460 EEMGFYRDP
+460 EEMGFYKDP

-488 DTGMHAFGWSREE
+488 DTGMHAFGWSRER
-501 AIEFVANNTAKT
+501 AIKFVADNTAKT
-513 TNDIVVEIDRY
+513 ENDIVVEIDRY

-532 AYKIGELH
+532 AYKIGELR
-540 IIELRTLAEEK
+540 IIELRALAEEK
-551 LGENF
+551 LGEKF

-567 SGAVPLDV
+567 DGAVPLDI
-575 LEKHV
+575 LEQHV

-585 INLVD
+585 INLND

>member
-1 MRLRHIYLLSTI
+1 MKHTYSLPI
-13 AVFLVFN
+13 ALVFLVFN

-33 HNLFNDFWE
+33 HNLFNDVWG

-53 YLGDYRYNDQL
+53 YLGDYRYNDRL
-64 TDMSLASIQRRHKK
+64 ANMSLVSIQGRHKK
-78 NETILRKLENMNREQ
+78 NKTILRKLENLNREQ
-93 LDPSDKLNYDLFHK
+93 LDPNDKLNYDLFHK
-107 NITRNLAAHPFK
+107 NITRNIAAHPFK
-119 DYLMPVDQMGGLQ
+119 DYLMPVDQMGGVQ

-151 NYLTRLSLFPEH
+151 NYLARLFLFPEYMD
-163 VGQIIALMRDGLKEN
+163 QIIALMQEGLKNN
-178 ITPPKIVLQKVPDQ
+178 ITPPKIVLQKVPNQ

-205 FYEPF
+205 FYKPF

-218 DSVRINYQEL
+218 DSVRANYQEL
-228 AVSSIKGH
+228 AVKSIKNH
-236 VFTSYKNLFEFFV
+236 VFTSYRNLFDFFT
-249 EEYLPKARENIS
+249 EEYLPKARKNIS
-261 ATSLPNGDNFY
+261 AISLPHGDDYY

-289 HSIGLSEVARI
+289 HSIGLSEVTRI
-300 RSEMEKV
+300 RLEMEKV

-312 FKGSFKEFITYL
+312 FTGSFKEFITYL
-324 RTNPEFYYDNA
+324 RTNPDFYYNNA
-335 EDLLDGYRTICK
+335 EDLLDGYRSICK

-380 AYYYSGSIKAGRPG
+380 AYYYSGSLIAGRPG
-394 FFWANTYKLDT
+394 YFWANTYKLNT

-460 EEMGFYRDP
+460 EEMGFYKDP

-488 DTGMHAFGWSREE
+488 DTGMHAFGWSRER
-501 AIEFVANNTAKT
+501 AIKFVADNTAKT
-513 TNDIVVEIDRY
+513 ENDIVVEIDRY

-532 AYKIGELH
+532 AYKIGELR
-540 IIELRTLAEEK
+540 IIELRALAEEK
-551 LGENF
+551 LGEKF

-567 SGAVPLDV
+567 NGAVPLDI
-575 LEKHV
+575 LEQHV

-585 INLVD
+585 INLND

>member
-1 MRLRHIYLLSTI
+1 MSLS
-13 AVFLVFN
+13 
-20 SCSIKQETESEKL
+20 SIKQ
-33 HNLFNDFWE
+33 
-42 WGLQEFPTRAT
+42 
-53 YLGDYRYNDQL
+53 
-64 TDMSLASIQRRHKK
+64 RHKK
-78 NETILRKLENMNREQ
+78 NKSILSKLENLNREK
-93 LDPSDKLNYDLFHK
+93 LNAGDRLNYDLFQK
-107 NITRNLAAHPFK
+107 NIKRNIAAHPFK
-119 DYLMPVDQMGGLQ
+119 DYLMPIDQMGGLQ

-137 LVDITPFRNQNDFD
+137 LVDITPFRNQDDFD
-151 NYLTRLSLFPEH
+151 NYLARLSLFPKY
-163 VGQIIALMRDGLKEN
+163 VDQIIALMQEGLKEN

-192 ISVQYQFD
+192 ISVQHQFD

-205 FYEPF
+205 FYKPF
-210 EKNIGSLP
+210 EKNIFSLQ
-218 DSVRINYQEL
+218 DSIRIHYQEL
-228 AVSSIKGH
+228 AVLSIQDH
-236 VFTSYKNLFEFFV
+236 IFTSYRKLYNFFV
-249 EEYLPKARENIS
+249 KEYLPRTRENIS
-261 ATSLPNGDNFY
+261 AMSLPNGDKFY
-272 AFKVKYYTT
+272 SFKVKYYTT

-289 HSIGLSEVARI
+289 HSIGLKEVTRI

-307 IKDSG
+307 IKGSG
-312 FKGSFKEFITYL
+312 FTGSFKEFIDYL
-324 RTNPEFYYDNA
+324 RTNPDFYYDSA
-335 EDLLDGYRTICK
+335 EELLDGYRAICK
-347 KADPELTKLFGT
+347 KADPELTKLFGA

-380 AYYYSGSIKAGRPG
+380 AYYYSGSLKAGRPG
-394 FFWANTYKLDT
+394 YFWANTYKLDS

-454 YAEKLG
+454 YSEKLG
-460 EEMGFYRDP
+460 EEMGFYKDP

-488 DTGMHAFGWSREE
+488 DTGMHAFGWSRDR
-501 AIEFVANNTAKT
+501 AIKFVADNTAKT
-513 TNDIVVEIDRY
+513 ENDIIVEIDRY

-540 IIELRTLAEEK
+540 IIELRSLAEK
-551 LGENF
+551 QLGEKF

-567 SGAVPLDV
+567 SGAVPLDI
-575 LEKHV
+575 LEEHV
-580 KDYIA
+580 KDYIS
-585 INLVD
+585 INLAD

>member
-1 MRLRHIYLLSTI
+1 MKHTYSLPI
-13 AVFLVFN
+13 ALVFLVFN

-33 HNLFNDFWE
+33 HNLFNDVWG

-53 YLGDYRYNDQL
+53 YLGDYRYNDRL
-64 TDMSLASIQRRHKK
+64 ANMSLVSIQGRHKK
-78 NETILRKLENMNREQ
+78 NKTILRKLENLNREQ
-93 LDPSDKLNYDLFHK
+93 LDPNDKLNYDLFHK
-107 NITRNLAAHPFK
+107 NITRNIAAHPFK
-119 DYLMPVDQMGGLQ
+119 DYLMPVDQMGGVQ

-151 NYLTRLSLFPEH
+151 NYLTRLFLFPEYMD
-163 VGQIIALMRDGLKEN
+163 QIIALMQEGLKNN
-178 ITPPKIVLQKVPDQ
+178 ITPPKIVLQKVPNQ

-205 FYEPF
+205 FYKPF

-218 DSVRINYQEL
+218 DSVRANYQEL
-228 AVSSIKGH
+228 AVKSIKNH
-236 VFTSYKNLFEFFV
+236 VFTSYRNLFDFFT
-249 EEYLPKARENIS
+249 EEYLPKARKNIS
-261 ATSLPNGDNFY
+261 AISLPHGDDYY

-289 HSIGLSEVARI
+289 HSIGLSEVTRI
-300 RSEMEKV
+300 RLEMEKV

-312 FKGSFKEFITYL
+312 FTGSFKEFITYL
-324 RTNPEFYYDNA
+324 RTNPDFYYNNA
-335 EDLLDGYRTICK
+335 EDLLDGYRAICK

-380 AYYYSGSIKAGRPG
+380 AYYYSGSLIAGRPG
-394 FFWANTYKLDT
+394 YFWANTYKLNT

-460 EEMGFYRDP
+460 EEMGFYKDP

-488 DTGMHAFGWSREE
+488 DTGMHAFGWSRER
-501 AIEFVANNTAKT
+501 AIKFVADNTAKT
-513 TNDIVVEIDRY
+513 ENDIVVEIDRY
-524 IAWPGQAL
+524 ISWPGQAL
-532 AYKIGELH
+532 AYKIGELR
-540 IIELRTLAEEK
+540 IIELRALAEEK
-551 LGENF
+551 LGEKF

-567 SGAVPLDV
+567 NGAVPLDI
-575 LEKHV
+575 LEQQV

-585 INLVD
+585 INLND

>member
-1 MRLRHIYLLSTI
+1 MKHIYSLTI
-13 AVFLVFN
+13 VTVFFVFN

-33 HNLFNDFWE
+33 HNLFNDVWE

-53 YLGDYRYNDQL
+53 YLGDYRYNDRL
-64 TDMSLASIQRRHKK
+64 ADMSLAAVQRRHHK
-78 NETILRKLENMNREQ
+78 NKIILGRLENINRDQ
-93 LDPSDKLNYDLFHK
+93 LDPDDKLNYDLFHK
-107 NITRNLAAHPFK
+107 RTTRNIEAHPFK
-119 DYLMPVDQMGGLQ
+119 DYLMPIDQMGGVQ

-137 LVDITPFRNQNDFD
+137 LVDITPFRNQEDFN
-151 NYLTRLSLFPEH
+151 NYLARLLLFPEYSD
-163 VGQIIALMRDGLKEN
+163 QIIALMQEGLKEN
-178 ITPPKIVLQKVPDQ
+178 IVQPKIVLHKVPDQ
-192 ISVQYQFD
+192 ILVQYQID
-200 VKNSP
+200 IENSP

-210 EKNIGSLP
+210 EKDIGNLP
-218 DSVRINYQEL
+218 DSIRTNYQER
-228 AVSSIKGH
+228 ARSIVKDQ
-236 VFTSYKNLFEFFV
+236 VFTSYKKLFEFFT
-249 EEYLPKARENIS
+249 EKYLPGARENIS
-261 ATSLPNGDNFY
+261 ASSLPNGDEFY
-272 AFKVKYYTT
+272 AFKVKNYTT

-300 RSEMEKV
+300 RTEMEKV
-307 IKDSG
+307 IKESG
-312 FKGSFKEFITYL
+312 FTGSFKKFITYL
-324 RTNPEFYYDNA
+324 RTNPDFYYDST

-380 AYYYSGSIKAGRPG
+380 AYYYSGSLKAGRPG

-441 HGGFTAF
+441 HSGFTAF

-460 EEMGFYRDP
+460 EEMGFYKDP

-488 DTGMHAFGWSREE
+488 DTGMHAFGWSRER
-501 AIEFVANNTAKT
+501 AIEFMADNTAKT
-513 TNDIVVEIDRY
+513 ENDIVVEIDRY

-532 AYKIGELH
+532 AYKIGELR

-551 LGENF
+551 LGEKF

-567 SGAVPLDV
+567 SGAVPLDI
-575 LEKHV
+575 LEEHV
-580 KDYIA
+580 KEYIA
-585 INLVD
+585 INLGD

>member
-1 MRLRHIYLLSTI
+1 MKHIYSLTI
-13 AVFLVFN
+13 VTVFFVFN

-33 HNLFNDFWE
+33 HNLFNDVWE

-53 YLGDYRYNDQL
+53 YLGDYRYNDRL
-64 TDMSLASIQRRHKK
+64 ADMSLAAVQRRHHK
-78 NETILRKLENMNREQ
+78 NKIILGRLENINRDQ
-93 LDPSDKLNYDLFHK
+93 LDPDDKLNYDLFHK
-107 NITRNLAAHPFK
+107 RTTRNIEAHPFK
-119 DYLMPVDQMGGLQ
+119 DYLMPIDQMGGVQ

-137 LVDITPFRNQNDFD
+137 LVDITPFRNQEDFN
-151 NYLTRLSLFPEH
+151 NYLARLLLFPEYSD
-163 VGQIIALMRDGLKEN
+163 QIIALMQEGLKEN
-178 ITPPKIVLQKVPDQ
+178 IVQPKIVLHKVPDQ
-192 ISVQYQFD
+192 ILVQYQID
-200 VKNSP
+200 IENSP

-210 EKNIGSLP
+210 EKDIDNLP
-218 DSVRINYQEL
+218 DSIRTNYQER
-228 AVSSIKGH
+228 ARSIVKDQ
-236 VFTSYKNLFEFFV
+236 VFTSYKKLFEFFT
-249 EEYLPKARENIS
+249 EKYLPGARENIS
-261 ATSLPNGDNFY
+261 ASSLPNGDEFY
-272 AFKVKYYTT
+272 AFKVKNYTT

-300 RSEMEKV
+300 RTEMEKV
-307 IKDSG
+307 IKESG
-312 FKGSFKEFITYL
+312 FTGSFKKFITHL
-324 RTNPEFYYDNA
+324 RTNPDFYYDST

-380 AYYYSGSIKAGRPG
+380 AYYYSGSLKAGRPG

-432 LEDVPEFRK
+432 LEGVPEFRK

-460 EEMGFYRDP
+460 EEMGFYKDP

-488 DTGMHAFGWSREE
+488 DTGMHAFGWSRER
-501 AIEFVANNTAKT
+501 AIEFVADNTAKT
-513 TNDIVVEIDRY
+513 ENDIVVEIDRY

-532 AYKIGELH
+532 AYKIGELR
-540 IIELRTLAEEK
+540 IIELRSLAEEK
-551 LGENF
+551 LGEKF

-567 SGAVPLDV
+567 SGAVPLDI
-575 LEKHV
+575 LERHV
-580 KDYIA
+580 KEYIA
-585 INLVD
+585 INLGN

>member
-1 MRLRHIYLLSTI
+1 MKHIYSLTI
-13 AVFLVFN
+13 VTVFFVFN

-33 HNLFNDFWE
+33 HNLFNDVWE

-53 YLGDYRYNDQL
+53 YLGDYRYNDRL
-64 TDMSLASIQRRHKK
+64 ADMSLAAVQRRHHK
-78 NETILRKLENMNREQ
+78 NKIILGILENINRDQ
-93 LDPSDKLNYDLFHK
+93 LDPDDKLNYDLFHK
-107 NITRNLAAHPFK
+107 RTTRNIEAHPFK
-119 DYLMPVDQMGGLQ
+119 DYLMPIDQMGGVQ

-137 LVDITPFRNQNDFD
+137 LVDITPFRNQEDFN
-151 NYLTRLSLFPEH
+151 NYLARLLLFPEYSD
-163 VGQIIALMRDGLKEN
+163 QIIALMQEGLKEN
-178 ITPPKIVLQKVPDQ
+178 IVQPKIVLHKVPDQ
-192 ISVQYQFD
+192 ILVQYQID
-200 VKNSP
+200 IENSP

-210 EKNIGSLP
+210 EKDIGNLP
-218 DSVRINYQEL
+218 DSIRTNYQER
-228 AVSSIKGH
+228 ARSIVKDQ
-236 VFTSYKNLFEFFV
+236 VFTSYKKLFEFFT
-249 EEYLPKARENIS
+249 EKYLPGARENIS
-261 ATSLPNGDNFY
+261 ASSLPNGDEFY
-272 AFKVKYYTT
+272 AFKVKNYTT

-300 RSEMEKV
+300 RTEMEKV
-307 IKDSG
+307 IKESG
-312 FKGSFKEFITYL
+312 FTGSFKKFITHL
-324 RTNPEFYYDNA
+324 RTNPDFYYDST

-380 AYYYSGSIKAGRPG
+380 AYYYSGSLKAGRPG

-432 LEDVPEFRK
+432 LEGVPEFRK

-460 EEMGFYRDP
+460 EEMGFYKDP

-488 DTGMHAFGWSREE
+488 DTGMHAFGWSRER
-501 AIEFVANNTAKT
+501 AIEFVADNTAKT
-513 TNDIVVEIDRY
+513 ENDIVVEIDRY

-532 AYKIGELH
+532 AYKIGELR

-551 LGENF
+551 LGEKF

-567 SGAVPLDV
+567 SGAVPLDI
-575 LEKHV
+575 LEEHV
-580 KDYIA
+580 KEYIA
-585 INLVD
+585 INLGD

>member
-1 MRLRHIYLLSTI
+1 MRKIYSLPI
-13 AVFLVFN
+13 IIVFLVFN
-20 SCSIKQETESEKL
+20 SCSIKQGTESEKL
-33 HNLFNDFWE
+33 HNLFNDVWE
-42 WGLQEFPTRAT
+42 WGLREFPTRAT
-53 YLGDYRYNDQL
+53 YLGDYRYNDRL

-78 NETILRKLENMNREQ
+78 NESILSKLENLNREK
-93 LDPSDKLNYDLFHK
+93 LNAGDRLNYDLFQK
-107 NITRNLAAHPFK
+107 NIKRKIAAHPFK
-119 DYLMPVDQMGGLQ
+119 DYLMPIDQMGGLQ

-137 LVDITPFRNQNDFD
+137 LVDITPFRNQDDFD
-151 NYLTRLSLFPEH
+151 NYLARLSLFPKY
-163 VGQIIALMRDGLKEN
+163 VDQIIALMQEGLKEN

-192 ISVQYQFD
+192 ISVQHQFD

-205 FYEPF
+205 FYKPF
-210 EKNIGSLP
+210 EKNIFSLQ
-218 DSVRINYQEL
+218 DSIRIHYQEL
-228 AVSSIKGH
+228 AVLSIQDH
-236 VFTSYKNLFEFFV
+236 IFTSYRKLYNFFV
-249 EEYLPKARENIS
+249 KEYLPRTRENIS
-261 ATSLPNGDNFY
+261 AMSLPNGDKFY
-272 AFKVKYYTT
+272 SFKVKYYTT

-289 HSIGLSEVARI
+289 YSIGLKEVTRI

-307 IKDSG
+307 IKGSG
-312 FKGSFKEFITYL
+312 FTGSFKEFIDYL
-324 RTNPEFYYDNA
+324 RTNPDFYHDSA
-335 EDLLDGYRTICK
+335 EELLDGYRAICK

-380 AYYYSGSIKAGRPG
+380 AYYYSGSLKAGRPG
-394 FFWANTYKLDT
+394 YFWANTYKLDS

-454 YAEKLG
+454 YSEKLG
-460 EEMGFYRDP
+460 EEMGFYKDP

-488 DTGMHAFGWSREE
+488 DTGMHAFGWSRDR
-501 AIEFVANNTAKT
+501 AIKFVADNTAKT
-513 TNDIVVEIDRY
+513 ENDIIVEIDRY

-540 IIELRTLAEEK
+540 IIELRSLAEK
-551 LGENF
+551 QLGEKF

-567 SGAVPLDV
+567 SGAVPLDI
-575 LEKHV
+575 LEEHV
-580 KDYIA
+580 KDYIS
-585 INLVD
+585 INLAD

>member
-1 MRLRHIYLLSTI
+1 MKHTYSLPI
-13 AVFLVFN
+13 ALVFLVFN

-33 HNLFNDFWE
+33 HNLFNDVWG

-53 YLGDYRYNDQL
+53 YLGDYRYNDRL
-64 TDMSLASIQRRHKK
+64 ANMSLVSIQGRHKK
-78 NETILRKLENMNREQ
+78 NKTILRKLENLNREQ
-93 LDPSDKLNYDLFHK
+93 LDPNDKLNYDLFHK
-107 NITRNLAAHPFK
+107 NITRNIAAHPFK
-119 DYLMPVDQMGGLQ
+119 DYLMPVDQMGGVQ

-151 NYLTRLSLFPEH
+151 NYLARLFLFPEYMD
-163 VGQIIALMRDGLKEN
+163 QIIALMQEGLKNN
-178 ITPPKIVLQKVPDQ
+178 ITPPKIVLQKVPNQ

-200 VKNSP
+200 VKKSP
-205 FYEPF
+205 FYKPF

-218 DSVRINYQEL
+218 DSVRANYQEL
-228 AVSSIKGH
+228 AVKSIKNH
-236 VFTSYKNLFEFFV
+236 VFTSYRNLFDFFT
-249 EEYLPKARENIS
+249 EEYLPKARKNIS
-261 ATSLPNGDNFY
+261 AISLPHGDDYY

-289 HSIGLSEVARI
+289 HSIGLSEVTRI
-300 RSEMEKV
+300 RLEMEKV

-312 FKGSFKEFITYL
+312 FTGSFKAFITYL
-324 RTNPEFYYDNA
+324 RTNPDFYYNNA
-335 EDLLDGYRTICK
+335 EDLLDGYRAICK

-380 AYYYSGSIKAGRPG
+380 AYYYSGSLIAGRPG
-394 FFWANTYKLDT
+394 YFWANTYKLNT

-432 LEDVPEFRK
+432 LEGVPEFRK

-460 EEMGFYRDP
+460 EEMGFYKDP

-488 DTGMHAFGWSREE
+488 DTGMHAFGWSRER
-501 AIEFVANNTAKT
+501 AIKFVADNTAKT
-513 TNDIVVEIDRY
+513 ENDIVVEIDRY

-532 AYKIGELH
+532 AYKIGELR
-540 IIELRTLAEEK
+540 IIELRALAEEK
-551 LGENF
+551 LGEKF

-567 SGAVPLDV
+567 DGAVPLDI
-575 LEKHV
+575 LEQHV
-580 KDYIA
+580 KEYIA
-585 INLVD
+585 INLSD

>member
-1 MRLRHIYLLSTI
+1 MRKIYSLPI
-13 AVFLVFN
+13 VVVFLVFN
-20 SCSIKQETESEKL
+20 SCTIKQGTESEKL
-33 HNLFNDFWE
+33 HSLFSDVWD
-42 WGLQEFPTRAT
+42 WGLREFPTRAT

-64 TDMSLASIQRRHKK
+64 TNMSLASVQRRYKK
-78 NETILRKLENMNREQ
+78 NKVILTKLENLNREK
-93 LDPSDKLNYDLFHK
+93 LNVGDKLNYDLFKK
-107 NITRNLAAHPFK
+107 NITRNIAAHPFK

-432 LEDVPEFRK
+432 LENVPEFRK

-551 LGENF
+551 LGEKF

>member
-1 MRLRHIYLLSTI
+1 MKHTYSLPI
-13 AVFLVFN
+13 ALVFLVFN

-33 HNLFNDFWE
+33 HNLFNDVWG

-53 YLGDYRYNDQL
+53 YLGYYRYNDRL
-64 TDMSLASIQRRHKK
+64 ANMSLVSIQGRHKK
-78 NETILRKLENMNREQ
+78 NKTILRKLENLNREQ
-93 LDPSDKLNYDLFHK
+93 LDPNDKLNYDLFHK
-107 NITRNLAAHPFK
+107 NITRNIAAHPFK
-119 DYLMPVDQMGGLQ
+119 DYLMPVDQMGGVQ

-151 NYLTRLSLFPEH
+151 NYLARLFLFPEYMD
-163 VGQIIALMRDGLKEN
+163 QIIALMQEGLKNN
-178 ITPPKIVLQKVPDQ
+178 ITPPKIVLQKVPNQ

-205 FYEPF
+205 FYKPF

-218 DSVRINYQEL
+218 DSVRANYQEL
-228 AVSSIKGH
+228 AVKSIKNH
-236 VFTSYKNLFEFFV
+236 VFTSYRNLFDFFT
-249 EEYLPKARENIS
+249 EEYLPKARKNIS
-261 ATSLPNGDNFY
+261 AISLPHGDDYY

-289 HSIGLSEVARI
+289 HSIGLSEVTRI
-300 RSEMEKV
+300 RLEMEKV

-312 FKGSFKEFITYL
+312 FTGSFKEFITYL
-324 RTNPEFYYDNA
+324 RTNPDFYYNNA
-335 EDLLDGYRTICK
+335 EDLLDGYRAICK

-380 AYYYSGSIKAGRPG
+380 AYYYSGSLIAGRPG
-394 FFWANTYKLDT
+394 YFWANTYKLNT

-460 EEMGFYRDP
+460 EEMGFYKDP

-488 DTGMHAFGWSREE
+488 DTGMHAFGWSRER
-501 AIEFVANNTAKT
+501 AIKFVADNTAKT
-513 TNDIVVEIDRY
+513 ENDIVVEIDRY

-532 AYKIGELH
+532 AYKIGELR
-540 IIELRTLAEEK
+540 IIELRALAEEK
-551 LGENF
+551 LGEKF

-567 SGAVPLDV
+567 NGAVPLDI
-575 LEKHV
+575 LEQQV

-585 INLVD
+585 INLND

>member
-1 MRLRHIYLLSTI
+1 MRKTYSLPIVIVL
-13 AVFLVFN
+13 LVFN
-20 SCSIKQETESEKL
+20 SCSIKQETESKKL
-33 HNLFNDFWE
+33 HNLFNDVWG
-42 WGLQEFPTRAT
+42 WGLKEFPTRAT
-53 YLGDYRYNDQL
+53 YLGDYRYNDRL
-64 TDMSLASIQRRHKK
+64 TNMSLASIQRRYKK
-78 NETILRKLENMNREQ
+78 NKSILSKLENLNREK
-93 LDPSDKLNYDLFHK
+93 LDAGDKLNYDLFQK
-107 NITRNLAAHPFK
+107 NIKRNIAAHPFK

-137 LVDITPFRNQNDFD
+137 LVDITPFRNRGDFD
-151 NYLTRLSLFPEH
+151 NYLARLSLFPEY
-163 VGQIIALMRDGLKEN
+163 VDQIIALMREGLKEN

-210 EKNIGSLP
+210 EKNIVSLQ
-218 DSVRINYQEL
+218 DSIRAHYQEL
-228 AVSSIKGH
+228 AVLNIKDH
-236 VFTSYKNLFEFFV
+236 VFTSYRKLFDFFV
-249 EEYLPKARENIS
+249 EEYLPRTRENIS
-261 ATSLPNGDNFY
+261 ATSLPNGDKFY

-289 HSIGLSEVARI
+289 HSIGLREVARI

-312 FKGSFKEFITYL
+312 FIGSFKEFIAYL
-324 RTNPEFYYDNA
+324 RTNPDFYYDSA
-335 EDLLDGYRTICK
+335 EELLDGYRAICK

-380 AYYYSGSIKAGRPG
+380 AYYYSGSLKAGRPG
-394 FFWANTYKLDT
+394 YFWANTYKLDT

-454 YAEKLG
+454 YSEKLG
-460 EEMGFYRDP
+460 EEMGFYKDP

-488 DTGMHAFGWSREE
+488 DTGMHAFGWSRER
-501 AIEFVANNTAKT
+501 AIKFLADNTAKAE
-513 TNDIVVEIDRY
+513 NDIFVEIDRY

-532 AYKIGELH
+532 AYKIGELR
-540 IIELRTLAEEK
+540 IIELRSLAEEK

-567 SGAVPLDV
+567 SGAVPLDI
-575 LEKHV
+575 LEEHV
-580 KDYIA
+580 KEYIA
-585 INLVD
+585 INLGD

>member
-1 MRLRHIYLLSTI
+1 MRKIYSLPI
-13 AVFLVFN
+13 IIVFLVFN
-20 SCSIKQETESEKL
+20 SCSIKQGTESEKL
-33 HNLFNDFWE
+33 HNLFNDVWE
-42 WGLQEFPTRAT
+42 WGLREFPTRAT
-53 YLGDYRYNDQL
+53 YLGDYRYNDRL

-78 NETILRKLENMNREQ
+78 NESILSKLENLNREK
-93 LDPSDKLNYDLFHK
+93 LNAGDRLNYDLFQK
-107 NITRNLAAHPFK
+107 NIKRKIAAHPFK
-119 DYLMPVDQMGGLQ
+119 DYLMPIDQMGGLQ

-137 LVDITPFRNQNDFD
+137 LVDITPFRNQDDFD
-151 NYLTRLSLFPEH
+151 NYLARLSLFPKY
-163 VGQIIALMRDGLKEN
+163 VDQIIALMQKGLKEN
-178 ITPPKIVLQKVPDQ
+178 ITPPKIVLKKVPDQ

-210 EKNIGSLP
+210 EKNIVSLQ
-218 DSVRINYQEL
+218 DSIRAHYQEL
-228 AVSSIKGH
+228 AVLSIKDH
-236 VFTSYKNLFEFFV
+236 VFTSYRKLFDFFV
-249 EEYLPKARENIS
+249 EEYLPRTRKNIS
-261 ATSLPNGDNFY
+261 AMSIPNGDKFY
-272 AFKVKYYTT
+272 SFKVKYYTT

-289 HSIGLSEVARI
+289 HSIGLREVTRI
-300 RSEMEKV
+300 RSEMDKV
-307 IKDSG
+307 IKASG
-312 FKGSFKEFITYL
+312 FTGSFKEFINYL
-324 RTNPEFYYDNA
+324 RTNPDFYYDSA
-335 EDLLDGYRTICK
+335 EELLDGYRAICK

-380 AYYYSGSIKAGRPG
+380 AYYYSGSLKAGRPG
-394 FFWANTYKLDT
+394 YFWANTYKLDS

-454 YAEKLG
+454 YSEKLG
-460 EEMGFYRDP
+460 EEMGFYKDP

-488 DTGMHAFGWSREE
+488 DTGMHAFGWSRDR
-501 AIEFVANNTAKT
+501 AIKFVADNTAKT
-513 TNDIVVEIDRY
+513 ENDIIVEIDRY

-540 IIELRTLAEEK
+540 IIELRSLAEK
-551 LGENF
+551 QLGEKF

-567 SGAVPLDV
+567 SGAVPLDI
-575 LEKHV
+575 LEVHV

-585 INLVD
+585 INLAE